1 MEQQHEHSQLLSEA
15 EAALQALD
23 NLHIMRSRA
32 EVSVH
37 PGGRWLAD
45 RIVDTEVL
53 GKSARIVVEAKCSG
67 YPRDM
72 QLAVAQ
78 VMRYAQPEY
87 DPPTIPM
94 IIAPTISP
102 GGRAL
107 LREKGVAYW
116 DRSGSLYLPLPWAHY
131 DIERPTKSAP
141 ERRIRS
147 LYRGRSAQVLHAL
160 LHDYTRA
167 WHVEELAA
175 EARVSP
181 YTGHRVLVALEQ
193 ALWVERSG
201 RGPQSVRLLRDP
213 GALLDAWA
221 EEHTLG
227 RYRQHGYFG
236 WSQSN
241 AALLTHLTDLL
252 NQQQF
257 AYALTLESGAT
268 LLASHSTAAERVSVL
283 VPAHADLARFAAAAR
298 LDPAEDGANVVFLQ
312 TEEDGPFLYRQEV
325 GRCWVASPV
334 QLYLDLWKWPRRG
347 REQAAHL
354 RRERLA
360 Y

>member
-72 QLAVAQ
+72 RLAVAQ

-131 DIERPTKSAP
+131 DIERPTRSAP

-193 ALWVERSG
+193 APAPRSG
-201 RGPQSVRLLRDP
+201 CPARRLGGGTHAGALSAAWIFWLVAIQRRLADAPHRSPQSAAIRLRP
-213 GALLDAWA
+213 
-221 EEHTLG
+221 H
-227 RYRQHGYFG
+227 
-236 WSQSN
+236 
-241 AALLTHLTDLL
+241 
-252 NQQQF
+252 
-257 AYALTLESGAT
+257 
-268 LLASHSTAAERVSVL
+268 
-283 VPAHADLARFAAAAR
+283 P
-298 LDPAEDGANVVFLQ
+298 
-312 TEEDGPFLYRQEV
+312 
-325 GRCWVASPV
+325 
-334 QLYLDLWKWPRRG
+334 
-347 REQAAHL
+347 
-354 RRERLA
+354 
-360 Y
+360 